1 MWLLD
6 MFSDRNQKQFLLLA
20 QQHCQLLLQAAQELE
35 HYCQSESPEILQEVD
50 AIEKRGD
57 AVLKQTIDALIN
69 TFITPYD
76 RQDIYNLAEAIDDM
90 IDALNNAVR
99 EIALFKVSPT
109 PNIIKASGI
118 LLTAATEINA
128 AVQTMEHN
136 AAAAT
141 QHAAN
146 ASTAENLMEDLY
158 RKAVAELFEQDDFH
172 RIFKLREIGRH
183 LSNSADRA
191 DAIGKLIGKIIV
203 KVA

>member
-6 MFSDRNQKQFLLLA
+6 MFSDRKQKQFILLA
-20 QQHCQLLLQAAQELE
+20 QEHCQLLLQAAQALE
-35 HYCQSESPEILQEVD
+35 HYCESESSAILQEID
-50 AIEKRGD
+50 SIEKRGD
-57 AVLKQTIDALIN
+57 AVLKQTIDALID

-76 RQDIYNLAEAIDDM
+76 RQDIYNLAVAIDDM

-99 EIALFKVSPT
+99 EIALFKISPT
-109 PNIIKASGI
+109 PNIVKASGI
-118 LLTAATEINA
+118 LVTAATEINA
-128 AVQTMEHN
+128 AVQSMEHDTV
-136 AAAAT
+136 AAN

-146 ASTAENLMEDLY
+146 ASTAENRMEDLY

-191 DAIGKLIGKIIV
+191 DAIGKLIGKIVV